1 MFCAKPVTLLTDN
14 HSPKLSYFQWH
25 PFTVSTCIDD
35 NLTLHIKT
43 DGNWVSKLRD
53 LAKEGE
59 KTKIKIGIDGPYG
72 APASRFYD
80 FNQSIIM
87 GSGIGVTPFSG
98 ILTDMKRR
106 EDQQRA
112 RMAPRHS
119 NSSGAT
125 QTQNNI
131 ASSERRGSVGS
142 TDSEIL
148 EARSVHFHWI
158 VSTEFPSPW
167 ERFT

>member
-1 MFCAKPVTLLTDN
+1 M
-14 HSPKLSYFQWH
+14 
-25 PFTVSTCIDD
+25 STCIDD

-119 NSSGAT
+119 NFSGNTRT
-125 QTQNNI
+125 QGVEDEEV
-131 ASSERRGSVGS
+131 SRERGS

-148 EARSVHFHWI
+148 ERRNIHFHWI
-158 VSTEFPSPW
+158 VSASCPSISL
-167 ERFT
+167 FY